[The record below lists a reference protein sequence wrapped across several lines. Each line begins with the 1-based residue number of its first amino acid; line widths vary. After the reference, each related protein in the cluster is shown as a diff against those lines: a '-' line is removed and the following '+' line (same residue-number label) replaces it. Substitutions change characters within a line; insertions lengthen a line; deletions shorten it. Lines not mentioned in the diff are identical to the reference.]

1 MKRIRHDRNKEGAP
15 LPHWLDYAADRY
27 GEKLVSDMK
36 IVFSILYLY
45 LPVPIFWS
53 LFDQQV
59 MIFILGRLIIVG
71 YLRESLRV
79 VFGHTFI
86 A

>member
-1 MKRIRHDRNKEGAP
+1 MYSSSNYIVFNFQYGFKKRICYDKNVDGPPRC
-15 LPHWLDYAADRY
+15 HWLDYSIEKY

-59 MIFILGRLIIVG
+59 LNI
-71 YLRESLRV
+71 
-79 VFGHTFI
+79 HC
-86 A
+86 